1 MIAKITAENYFMFNT
16 SKHFQELKA
25 ESHRANTTFTA
36 LPLPK
41 YLDVKAAN
49 PTASN
54 PELRHLVKIARSEY
68 LQASIAHKTKVNML
82 ETLIK
87 HYGV

>member
-1 MIAKITAENYFMFNT
+1 MFNK
-16 SKHFQELKA
+16 SKHLQELKA
-25 ESHRANTTFTA
+25 ELHQANATFAT
-36 LPLPK
+36 LPLPTHAG
-41 YLDVKAAN
+41 VKHFATN
-49 PTASN
+49 ASN